1 MSDLEKLKN
10 LSNFIKSGNAALK
23 VEGKEGDV
31 ASVSYNKK
39 GINIFLY
46 NRNVDDITEIFI
58 FSENLEEVEHSYNSA
73 AEAFDKARKSDLFF
87 KRIDLPT
94 ALKIGWAEFYGS
106 KTIFNKIS
114 LSEIMELNKKI
125 KELES

>member
-1 MSDLEKLKN
+1 MSSLEKLKN
-10 LSNFIKSGNAALK
+10 LSGFVKSGNASLK
-23 VEGKEGDV
+23 VEGKEVDV

-46 NRNVDDITEIFI
+46 NRDVDDITEIFL
-58 FSENLEEVEHSYNSA
+58 FSENLEEVEHSYESA
-73 AEAFDKARKSDLFF
+73 AEAFDKAIKSDLFF
-87 KRIDLPT
+87 KRIDLPA
-94 ALKIGWAEFYGS
+94 ALKVGWAEFYGS

-114 LSEIMELNKKI
+114 LYEIMELNKKI